1 MTTRASALLALTSA
15 AVAGLAL
22 AHSAPNSF
30 VKLRFDTNSV
40 RAEVLVPQSELSV
53 ATAAE
58 RTTDSFARYLQRHL
72 SAETARGLAW
82 TVEVKSVRDTTY
94 LEHDYL
100 SAEVVFTPPPGS
112 PVREFVLVDDAVT
125 HEVRNHTVLVLAQ
138 DAGEPRVLGVLQYP
152 ARKLAVNH

>member
-1 MTTRASALLALTSA
+1 MNRRAASLLALACA

-30 VKLRFDTNSV
+30 VKLRFDQNSV
-40 RAEVLVPQSELSV
+40 RAEVLVPESELSV

-58 RTTDSFARYLQRHL
+58 HGTESFALYLQRHL
-72 SAETARGLAW
+72 SAETARGAAW
-82 TVEVKSVRDTTY
+82 KVEVKSVRDTTY

-100 SAEVVFTPPPGS
+100 SAEVVLTPPPGS

-152 ARKLAVNH
+152 ARRLAVSH